1 MESNLLDKKPE
12 FFSSIPNQTGS
23 GMVEQSLYES
33 YFGLKEKPFK
43 LTPDPKFF
51 YMSKEH
57 QEAFAHLVF
66 SIEENK
72 GFATIT
78 GEVGTGKT
86 TLCRNF
92 LNHLDKKIKV
102 AYIFNPYLT
111 DVELLQNINDDLG
124 IPSNNESKKYLIDRL
139 NEYLLEEKR
148 QGNKVIL
155 IIDEAQNLTPNVLEQ
170 LRLLSNL
177 ETETD
182 KLIQIILVGQP
193 ELENTLSR
201 PDLRQLKQRIT
212 IDWELLPLS
221 KDETS
226 SYIQH
231 RTRIAGGNENLTF
244 TRNAMGKIH
253 EYSKGT
259 PRLINVLAD
268 RALIVAFTLGKKQID
283 SKIVKFAIN
292 DLQKKNHEFA
302 HKYKL
307 TKKTILSS
315 LLFLVFLFSVVFLYR
330 SQKDSPP
337 EIIKKEVVESDITIK
352 TEPLAVETPVP
363 GIDSQPQNSPALSE
377 APLPEEAPVL
387 STVSLP
393 EEPPPLNKKEGFRNF
408 LKQIADES
416 KINAIAAV
424 LDIWNLPPLA
434 PDELA
439 RGKFFMLK
447 KKRGL
452 SYFKIDTDLQQLK
465 LLNYPALLLFQPLK
479 SQNPS
484 FLLLAEVQNDQL
496 TFISKGKKF
505 QFSREAV
512 EEIWTKKAYVFW
524 KNFENF
530 KQEMKKG
537 HQGFEVIWLS
547 KKLKELGFYDSKT
560 TKVFDS
566 KLKNAVMRFQKE
578 NKLKVDG
585 VVGKETKIILYN
597 KLGIYKTP
605 QLKKVVG

>member
-1 MESNLLDKKPE
+1 MESNVLNKKSD
-12 FFSSIPNQTGS
+12 FFSSSSLNKTNVD
-23 GMVEQSLYES
+23 MAEQSLYES

-51 YMSKEH
+51 FMSKQH

-66 SIEENK
+66 CIKENK
-72 GFATIT
+72 GFAIIT

-92 LNHLDKKIKV
+92 LNHLDKTIKV

-111 DVELLQNINDDLG
+111 DVELLQNINDELG
-124 IPSNNESKKYLIDRL
+124 IPSNNESKKTLIDEL

-231 RTRIAGGNENLTF
+231 RTRIAGGNEDLSF
-244 TRNAMGKIH
+244 TRSAMDKIH
-253 EYSKGT
+253 EHSKGI

-268 RALIVAFTLGKKQID
+268 RALIVAFTLDKKQID
-283 SKIVKFAIN
+283 SKIIKFAVK
-292 DLQKKNHEFA
+292 DLQKKRHEFV
-302 HKYKL
+302 HKNKL
-307 TKKTILSS
+307 IKKTILSS
-315 LLFLVFLFSVVFLYR
+315 LLFFVFLFSVVFLYL
-330 SQKDSPP
+330 SQKDTPP
-337 EIIKKEVVESDITIK
+337 EIIKTEAVESEITIK
-352 TEPLAVETPVP
+352 MEPIPKDTPVP
-363 GIDSQPQNSPALSE
+363 ETVSLKTESFPKDM
-377 APLPEEAPVL
+377 PVPD
-387 STVSLP
+387 TVSLP
-393 EEPPPLNKKEGFRNF
+393 EEPPLLNTKEEFSNF
-408 LKQIADES
+408 LKHIADEN

-439 RGKFFMLK
+439 MGKFFMLK
-447 KKRGL
+447 KKSGL
-452 SYFKIDTDLQQLK
+452 SYFKIDTDLRQLK
-465 LLNYPALLLFQPLK
+465 LLNYPAVLLFQPQK

-484 FLLLAEVQNDQL
+484 FLLLAEVQNDQF
-496 TFISKGKKF
+496 TFMSKAKKF
-505 QFSREAV
+505 EITREV
-512 EEIWTKKAYVFW
+512 IEEMWTGKAYIFW

-530 KQEMKKG
+530 EREIRKG
-537 HQGFEVIWLS
+537 HQGFDVIWLS
-547 KKLKELGFYDSKT
+547 KKLKELGFYDSKA

-566 KLKNAVMRFQKE
+566 KLKNAVVQFQKE
-578 NKLKVDG
+578 NQLRIDG

-605 QLKKVVG
+605 QLVKVNS

>member
-1 MESNLLDKKPE
+1 MDSNVLNKK
-12 FFSSIPNQTGS
+12 SSSSSSSSSSLNKTNA
-23 GMVEQSLYES
+23 GMAEQSLYES

-66 SIEENK
+66 SIQENK

-111 DVELLQNINDDLG
+111 DVELLQNINDELG
-124 IPSNNESKKYLIDRL
+124 IPSNNESKKNLIDEL

-231 RTRIAGGNENLTF
+231 RTRIAGGNENLSF
-244 TRNAMGKIH
+244 TRHAMDKIH
-253 EYSKGT
+253 EYSKGV

-268 RALIVAFTLGKKQID
+268 RALMIAFTLGKKQID
-283 SKIVKFAIN
+283 SKIIKFAVK
-292 DLQKKNHEFA
+292 DLQKKRHEFM
-302 HKYKL
+302 HKSKL
-307 TKKTILSS
+307 IKKTILSS
-315 LLFLVFLFSVVFLYR
+315 LLFFVFLFSVVFLYL
-330 SQKDSPP
+330 SQKDTPP
-337 EIIKKEVVESDITIK
+337 EIIKTEAVESEITIK
-352 TEPLAVETPVP
+352 MEPIPKDTPVP
-363 GIDSQPQNSPALSE
+363 ETVSLKTESFPKDM
-377 APLPEEAPVL
+377 PVPD
-387 STVSLP
+387 TVSLP
-393 EEPPPLNKKEGFRNF
+393 EEPPLLNTKEEFSNF
-408 LKQIADES
+408 LKHIADEN

-439 RGKFFMLK
+439 MGKFFMLK
-447 KKRGL
+447 KKSGL
-452 SYFKIDTDLQQLK
+452 SYFKIDTDLQQLE
-465 LLNYPALLLFQPLK
+465 LLNYPAVLLFQPQK

-496 TFISKGKKF
+496 TFMSKAKKF
-505 QFSREAV
+505 QITREVV
-512 EEIWTKKAYVFW
+512 EEMWTGKAYIFW

-530 KQEMKKG
+530 EREIRKG
-537 HQGFEVIWLS
+537 HQGFDVIWLS
-547 KKLKELGFYDSKT
+547 KKLKELGFYDSKA

-566 KLKNAVMRFQKE
+566 KLKNAVVQFQKE
-578 NKLKVDG
+578 NQLRIDG

-605 QLKKVVG
+605 QLVKVNS